1 MLGIGDQHILLHWE
15 VIATFITTTFG
26 LIAFA
31 AALERYLFRK
41 ATWLETI
48 LLVIAAAC
56 LFWPTLFVDTIGF
69 VLLGIVVLLQRVKQ
83 S

>member
-1 MLGIGDQHILLHWE
+1 
-15 VIATFITTTFG
+15 
-26 LIAFA
+26 
-31 AALERYLFRK
+31 
-41 ATWLETI
+41 LETI